1 MNREGKLENIKS
13 EMERNKINILGISEV
28 RWKDGGD
35 FESDGYRVLYAG
47 EKECQRGVAIIL
59 DRTCANK
66 VISVERYGDRIIMV
80 KLQAEPVN
88 MCIVQIYMPT
98 SEHSD
103 EEVEQIY
110 DQIEELI
117 KRQKGTENLLIMGD
131 WNAVVGEGKDGDEVG
146 PFGLGKRNDRGE
158 RLVEFCRRNNLM
170 VTNTW
175 FKQENRSSYTWK

>member
-1 MNREGKLENIKS
+1 MVVNETTTERQRGGERESNEAENVDKEGGCLGVGTWNVRTMNREGKLENIKS
-13 EMERNKINILGISEV
+13 EMERNKINVLGISQV
-28 RWKDGGD
+28 RWKDGGE

-66 VISVERYGDRIIMV
+66 VSSVERYGDRIILV

-131 WNAVVGEGKDGDEVG
+131 
-146 PFGLGKRNDRGE
+146 
-158 RLVEFCRRNNLM
+158 
-170 VTNTW
+170 
-175 FKQENRSSYTWK
+175 